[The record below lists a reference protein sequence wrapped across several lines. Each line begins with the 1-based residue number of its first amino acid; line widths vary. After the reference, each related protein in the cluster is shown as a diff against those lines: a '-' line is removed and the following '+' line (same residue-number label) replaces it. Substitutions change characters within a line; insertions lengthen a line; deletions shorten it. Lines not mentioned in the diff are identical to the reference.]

1 MKYLMFIFLQ
11 ILFIQNIFSQSI
23 DSTVVDTVGFPR
35 WFVVEGDTMG
45 IIFSTKQA
53 QKIDNDL
60 EMKSLL
66 EKKGYACD
74 STLAKYIK
82 IVDDNRAFISMLDL
96 QIKNLNDLVIEKNS
110 AINNL
115 ESRVN
120 NLNLDLI
127 YSNQQMLRK
136 NEIIQNKDLQIGTL
150 KVQRAWAIGGGI
162 SALLGG
168 ILIGVLL
175 IP

>member
-1 MKYLMFIFLQ
+1 MKKIILTFIVSL
-11 ILFIQNIFSQSI
+11 ISLFAFSQ
-23 DSTVVDTVGFPR
+23 DSTNRDSLKFPS

-45 IIFSTKQA
+45 IIFSLEQA

-60 EMKSLL
+60 EMKALL

-74 STLAKYIK
+74 STLSKFIK
-82 IVDDNRAFISMLDL
+82 LVDEKTAFISSLDL
-96 QIKNLNDLVIEKNS
+96 KIKSLQDLLKDKDLSIDNLN
-110 AINNL
+110 
-115 ESRVN
+115 SRIS
-120 NLNLDLI
+120 NLNLDVI
-127 YSNQQMLRK
+127 FSNQQLTRK
-136 NEIIQNKDLQIGTL
+136 DGIIQNKDVQINTL
-150 KVQRAWAIGGGI
+150 KVQRAWAIGGGV

>member
-1 MKYLMFIFLQ
+1 MKKIILTFIVSL
-11 ILFIQNIFSQSI
+11 ISLFAFSQ
-23 DSTVVDTVGFPR
+23 DSTNRDSLKFPS

-45 IIFSTKQA
+45 IIFSLEQA

-66 EKKGYACD
+66 EKKGYTCD
-74 STLAKYIK
+74 STLSKFIK
-82 IVDDNRAFISMLDL
+82 LVDEKTAFISSLDL
-96 QIKNLNDLVIEKNS
+96 KIKSLEDLLKDKDLSIDNLN
-110 AINNL
+110 
-115 ESRVN
+115 SRIS
-120 NLNLDLI
+120 NLNLDVI
-127 YSNQQMLRK
+127 FSNQQLTRK
-136 NEIIQNKDLQIGTL
+136 DGIIQNKDVQINTL
-150 KVQRAWAIGGGI
+150 KVQRAWAIGGGV

>member
-1 MKYLMFIFLQ
+1 MRKIILTFIASL
-11 ILFIQNIFSQSI
+11 LWLVAFSQ
-23 DSTVVDTVGFPR
+23 DSTSRDSLKFPS

-45 IIFSTKQA
+45 VIFSLKQA

-60 EMKSLL
+60 EMKALL

-74 STLAKYIK
+74 STLSKYIK
-82 IVDDNRAFISMLDL
+82 LVDDKTAFISSLDL
-96 QIKNLNDLVIEKNS
+96 KIKSLEDLAKDKDLAIDNLNARIS
-110 AINNL
+110 
-115 ESRVN
+115 
-120 NLNLDLI
+120 NLNLDMMF
-127 YSNQQMLRK
+127 SNQQMIRK
-136 NEIIQNKDLQIGTL
+136 DNIIQNKDIQINTL

>member
-1 MKYLMFIFLQ
+1 MKKI
-11 ILFIQNIFSQSI
+11 ILTIIASLICLIGFSQ
-23 DSTVVDTVGFPR
+23 DSTSRDSLKFPS

-45 IIFSTKQA
+45 IIFSLQQA

-60 EMKSLL
+60 EMKTLL

-74 STLAKYIK
+74 STLSKFIK
-82 IVDDNRAFISMLDL
+82 LVDDKTAFISSLDL
-96 QIKNLNDLVIEKNS
+96 KIKSLEDLSKDKDLAIDNLNARIS
-110 AINNL
+110 
-115 ESRVN
+115 
-120 NLNLDLI
+120 NLNLDVI
-127 YSNQQMLRK
+127 FSNQQLTRK
-136 NEIIQNKDLQIGTL
+136 DNIIQNKDIQINTL

>member
-1 MKYLMFIFLQ
+1 MKKIILTFIVSL
-11 ILFIQNIFSQSI
+11 ISLFAFSQ
-23 DSTVVDTVGFPR
+23 DSTNRDSLKFPS

-45 IIFSTKQA
+45 IIFSLEQA

-60 EMKSLL
+60 EMKALL

-74 STLAKYIK
+74 STLSKFIK
-82 IVDDNRAFISMLDL
+82 LVDEKTAFISSLDL
-96 QIKNLNDLVIEKNS
+96 KIKSLEDLLKDKDLSIDNLN
-110 AINNL
+110 
-115 ESRVN
+115 SRIS
-120 NLNLDLI
+120 NLNLDVI
-127 YSNQQMLRK
+127 FSNQQLTRK
-136 NEIIQNKDLQIGTL
+136 DGIIQNKDVQINTL
-150 KVQRAWAIGGGI
+150 KVQRAWAIGGGV

>member
-1 MKYLMFIFLQ
+1 MKKIILTFIVSL
-11 ILFIQNIFSQSI
+11 ISLFAFSQ
-23 DSTVVDTVGFPR
+23 DSTNRDSLKFPS

-45 IIFSTKQA
+45 IIFSLEQA

-74 STLAKYIK
+74 STLSKFIK
-82 IVDDNRAFISMLDL
+82 LVDEKTAFISSLDL
-96 QIKNLNDLVIEKNS
+96 KIKSLEDLLKDKDLSIDNLN
-110 AINNL
+110 
-115 ESRVN
+115 SRIS
-120 NLNLDLI
+120 NLNLDVI
-127 YSNQQMLRK
+127 FSNQQLTRK
-136 NEIIQNKDLQIGTL
+136 DGIIQNKDVQINTL
-150 KVQRAWAIGGGI
+150 KVQRAWAIGGGV

>member
-1 MKYLMFIFLQ
+1 
-11 ILFIQNIFSQSI
+11 
-23 DSTVVDTVGFPR
+23 
-35 WFVVEGDTMG
+35 VVEGDTMG
-45 IIFSTKQA
+45 IIFSLEQA

-74 STLAKYIK
+74 STLSKFIK
-82 IVDDNRAFISMLDL
+82 LVDEKTAFISSLDL
-96 QIKNLNDLVIEKNS
+96 KIKSLEDLLKDKDLSIDNLN
-110 AINNL
+110 
-115 ESRVN
+115 SRIS
-120 NLNLDLI
+120 NLNLDVI
-127 YSNQQMLRK
+127 FSNQQLTRK
-136 NEIIQNKDLQIGTL
+136 DGIIQNKDVQINTL
-150 KVQRAWAIGGGI
+150 KVQRAWAIGGGV

>member
-1 MKYLMFIFLQ
+1 MKKLFL
-11 ILFIQNIFSQSI
+11 ILITCFFCFNLFGQEISTK
-23 DSTVVDTVGFPR
+23 DSLTFPS

-45 IIFSTKQA
+45 VIFSLKQA

-60 EMKSLL
+60 EMKALL

-74 STLAKYIK
+74 STLSKYIK
-82 IVDDNRAFISMLDL
+82 LVDEKTAFISSLDL
-96 QIKNLNDLVIEKNS
+96 KIKSLEDLMKDKDLSIDNLN
-110 AINNL
+110 
-115 ESRVN
+115 SRIS
-120 NLNLDLI
+120 NLNLDMMF
-127 YSNQQMLRK
+127 SNQQMIRK
-136 NEIIQNKDLQIGTL
+136 DNIIQNKDIQIGTL